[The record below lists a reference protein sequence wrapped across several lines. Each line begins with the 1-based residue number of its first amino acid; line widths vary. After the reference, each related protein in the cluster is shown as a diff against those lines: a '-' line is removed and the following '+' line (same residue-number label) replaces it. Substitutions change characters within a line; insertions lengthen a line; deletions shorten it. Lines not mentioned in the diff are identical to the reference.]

1 MTAKKKKT
9 LAAIGTVALALVI
22 ALGGTF
28 AWQSISQQALNEAA
42 ATLNPGGRLH
52 DDFDG
57 RNKDVYVENFTDVA
71 DGTPIFARVRLDEYM
86 ELGLEAGKDRNLAED
101 AELTAT
107 GLTVVGEGAKINDKT
122 TWTTRTPGS
131 GLADEAGNVY
141 WAWDMDG
148 GKTVYMPTFNKN
160 KDSLKSDVNGTY
172 DGTAPNDKDTH
183 YDDYKTYTVGDSF
196 SDQAVYDDDSNDIE
210 DNGTRTNNET
220 HSAKPTINGTVIT
233 MAEWMTRWGT
243 YQATENPT
251 DEDKAQVMGDFWVWD
266 DDGWAYWANA
276 IQPDTAT
283 GLLLDGIELT
293 NPPSDS
299 YYYGINVVGQ
309 FVTADD
315 IGFLNGTGFYDTSNG
330 KDTIPSENA
339 ETLLELLTGQ
349 NIDIARVEISIKD
362 TTVYKGES
370 TTVSATVYKGNEEVK
385 DASLEWSV
393 EGAQSENTKISS
405 YSSSQRLSVGLDEPS
420 DEITVVCAYTGAD
433 GKTVYSRQPVTLL
446 VRQATL
452 SVSATS
458 SDPVKPGSTLEL
470 TATVYR
476 GSKSNSIS
484 ADSVSWSV
492 SGNTDEAT
500 QLSPAIGAATTL
512 TVGENESRGPF
523 TVTASFYDAELKE
536 TLTKTYSVTADV
548 PVPLSAKLSAEI
560 REKNIENMND
570 LDLDYSAYKTVDI
583 GGSDAY
589 VLAVDE
595 GNNRALLGIRYNS
608 RIQWVD
614 DPKSLYNISYSV
626 PWATSHMRLTWA
638 SNKLKNNPVLDAS
651 AILTDIYT
659 RNPGNLCT
667 TDIILSDSNR
677 KNVNNYAT
685 VTEDEKWII
694 TPDKLFLFT
703 EADIR
708 GTDYWGSKQEYISGG
723 AYSYPTADEKDYTYG
738 EKAIIP
744 REILKRAET
753 DTSVRAVILRSP
765 PQEPTYKT
773 TCMLFYQQRR
783 RDVNDVFSDDM
794 LALQYKTTA
803 SETAFVGVWVMLSPA
818 E

>member
-9 LAAIGTVALALVI
+9 LAAIGAVALALVI

-86 ELGLEAGKDRNLAED
+86 ELGLGAGTDRNLEAGVP
-101 AELTAT
+101 LTTT

-141 WAWDMDG
+141 WTWDMDG
-148 GKTVYMPTFNKN
+148 GQTVYMPTFNKN

-172 DGTAPNDKDTH
+172 DGDPDTDIP
-183 YDDYKTYTVGDSF
+183 YDDYVTYTEGEPLEGD
-196 SDQAVYDDDSNDIE
+196 AVYDADSNDVE
-210 DNGTRTNNET
+210 DENVDRATESHT
-220 HSAKPTINGTVIT
+220 AKPTINGTVIT
-233 MAEWMTRWGT
+233 MAEWMTRWRT
-243 YQATENPT
+243 YQAIVNPS

-276 IQPDTAT
+276 IQPNTAT

-362 TTVYKGES
+362 TTGYKGES

-393 EGAQSENTKISS
+393 EGAQSEDTKISS

-452 SVSATS
+452 SVSAAS

-484 ADSVSWSV
+484 AESVSWSV

-523 TVTASFYDAELKE
+523 TVTASFYDAELEE

-548 PVPLSAKLSAEI
+548 PVPLSAELSKEI
-560 REKNIENMND
+560 REKNIENKD
-570 LDLDYSAYKTVDI
+570 LNLEYADYETVTI
-583 GGSDAY
+583 GNSNAY

-595 GNNRALLGIRYNS
+595 ENNRALLGIRYSS

-614 DPKSLYNISYSV
+614 NPNSLYNISYSV

-659 RNPGNLCT
+659 RNPGNLCMK
-667 TDIILSDSNR
+667 DPILSDGNV
-677 KNVNNYAT
+677 KNVLNYAT

-694 TPDKLFLFT
+694 TQDKLFLFT

>member
-1 MTAKKKKT
+1 MAHTRKLLTSVVALT
-9 LAAIGTVALALVI
+9 LAAATL
-22 ALGGTF
+22 LGGTF

-57 RNKDVYVENFTDVA
+57 RNKDVYVENFTDEA

-86 ELGLEAGKDRNLAED
+86 ELGLSAGTDRNRSPEEA
-101 AELTAT
+101 LTTT
-107 GLTVVGEGAKINDKT
+107 GLTVVGEGAKINDKN
-122 TWTTRTPGS
+122 TWTTRTPSS
-131 GLADEAGNVY
+131 GLADEAGDVY

-148 GKTVYMPTFNKN
+148 GQTVYMPTFNKN
-160 KDSLKSDVNGTY
+160 KDSLKADVNGTY
-172 DGTAPNDKDTH
+172 DGDGTDTPYND
-183 YDDYKTYTVGDSF
+183 YVTYTEGEEITKD
-196 SDQAVYDDDSNDIE
+196 AVYDDDSNDIE
-210 DNGTRTNNET
+210 DDGVRTASEPHT
-220 HSAKPTINGTVIT
+220 ARQTINGTVIT
-233 MAEWMTRWGT
+233 MADWLKRWEA
-243 YQATENPT
+243 YQALENPT

-283 GLLLDGIELT
+283 GLLLDGIELV
-293 NPPSDS
+293 NPPSDN

-330 KDTIPSENA
+330 KDTVPSESA
-339 ETLLELLTGQ
+339 EALIELLTGQ
-349 NIDIARVEISIKD
+349 NIDITRVEISIVD
-362 TTVYKGES
+362 TTVYKGN
-370 TTVSATVYKGNEEVK
+370 TTRVSATVYKGNEEVK
-385 DASLEWSV
+385 GASLEWSV
-393 EGAQSENTKISS
+393 EGAQSENTKISP

-446 VRQATL
+446 VQQATL
-452 SVSATS
+452 SVSAAS
-458 SDPVKPGSTLEL
+458 SDPVKPGDTLEL

-476 GSKSNSIS
+476 GSNSIS
-484 ADSVSWSV
+484 AESVSWSV

-500 QLSPAIGAATTL
+500 QLSSATGAVTTL

-523 TVTASFYDAELKE
+523 TVTATFYDAEREE
-536 TLTKTYSVTADV
+536 TLTNTCSVTADV
-548 PVPLSAKLSAEI
+548 PVPLSAELSAEI
-560 REKNIENMND
+560 REKNIENKD
-570 LDLDYSAYKTVDI
+570 LNLEYADYKTVTI
-583 GGSDAY
+583 GNSNAY

-595 GNNRALLGIRYNS
+595 ENNRALLGIRYSNT
-608 RIQWVD
+608 IKWVD
-614 DPKSLYNISYSV
+614 NLDSLYNISYSV

-638 SNKLKNNPVLDAS
+638 SNKLTANPVLDAS

-667 TDIILSDSNR
+667 TDPILSDGNV

-694 TPDKLFLFT
+694 TQDKLFLFT

-708 GTDYWGSKQEYISGG
+708 GSDYWGEEQTYRYGT
-723 AYSYPTADEKDYTYG
+723 YTYPVADEKDFTYG
-738 EKAIIP
+738 GTAIIP
-744 REILKRAET
+744 RAILKT
-753 DTSVRAVILRSP
+753 SDTVTSVKDVILRSP
-765 PQEPTYKT
+765 PPSTHKT
-773 TCMLFYQQRR
+773 SCTWFYDQLK
-783 RDVNDVFSDDM
+783 RDDDIVDNM
-794 LALQYKTTA
+794 YALQYKSTNQSSTV
-803 SETAFVGVWVMLSPA
+803 FVGVWVMLSPA

>member
-9 LAAIGTVALALVI
+9 LAAIGAVALALVI

-86 ELGLEAGKDRNLAED
+86 ELGLEAGKDRNLAEG

-107 GLTVVGEGAKINDKT
+107 DLTVVGEGAKINDKT

-148 GKTVYMPTFNKN
+148 GQTVYMPTFNKN

-183 YDDYKTYTVGDSF
+183 YDDYKTYTMGDSF
-196 SDQAVYDDDSNDIE
+196 SDQAVYDADSNDVE
-210 DNGTRTNNET
+210 DENVDRATESHT
-220 HSAKPTINGTVIT
+220 AKPTINGTVIT

-349 NIDIARVEISIKD
+349 NIDIARVEINIKD

-393 EGAQSENTKISS
+393 EGAQSENTKLVSSSS
-405 YSSSQRLSVGLDEPS
+405 YQRLSVGLDEPS

-446 VRQATL
+446 VQQATL
-452 SVSATS
+452 SVSAAS

-476 GSKSNSIS
+476 GSTSNSIS
-484 ADSVSWSV
+484 AESVSWSV

-500 QLSPAIGAATTL
+500 QLSPAIGTATTL
-512 TVGENESRGPF
+512 TVGKNESRGPF
-523 TVTASFYDAELKE
+523 TVTASFYDAELEE

-548 PVPLSAKLSAEI
+548 PVPLSAELSTEI
-560 REKNIENMND
+560 REKNIENKD
-570 LDLDYSAYKTVDI
+570 LNLSYAEYETVKI
-583 GGSDAY
+583 GSSDAY

-595 GNNRALLGIRYNS
+595 GNNRALLGIRYSNT
-608 RIQWVD
+608 IKWVD
-614 DPKSLYNISYSV
+614 NPNSLYNVSYSV

-659 RNPGNLCT
+659 RNPGNLCMQNP
-667 TDIILSDSNR
+667 ILSDGNV
-677 KNVNNYAT
+677 KNVLNYAT

-694 TPDKLFLFT
+694 TQDKLFLFT

>member
-9 LAAIGTVALALVI
+9 LAAISAVALALVI

-28 AWQSISQQALNEAA
+28 AWQSISQTALNEAA

-57 RNKDVYVENFTDVA
+57 RNKDVYVENFTDKA

-86 ELGLEAGKDRNLAED
+86 ELGPKAGSDRNLSAED
-101 AELTAT
+101 KLTVT

-131 GLADEAGNVY
+131 GLADEEGGLY

-148 GKTVYMPTFNKN
+148 GETVYMPTFNKN

-172 DGTAPNDKDTH
+172 DGTGIGTPYNDYVT
-183 YDDYKTYTVGDSF
+183 YKEEELKGE
-196 SDQAVYDDDSNDIE
+196 AVYDADSNDVE
-210 DNGTRTNNET
+210 DENVDRVTESHT
-220 HSAKPTINGTVIT
+220 AKPTINGTVIT
-233 MAEWMTRWGT
+233 MTEWLTRWEA
-243 YQATENPT
+243 YQAIVDPT

-283 GLLLDGIELT
+283 GLLLDGIELV
-293 NPPSDS
+293 NPPSDN

-315 IGFLNGTGFYDTSNG
+315 IGYLNGTGFYDSSNG

-339 ETLLELLTGQ
+339 EALLELLTGQ

-385 DASLEWSV
+385 DASLEWSI
-393 EGAQSENTKISS
+393 EGAQSENTKISP
-405 YSSSQRLSVGLDEPS
+405 YSSYQRLSVGLDEPS

-446 VRQATL
+446 VQPATL
-452 SVSATS
+452 SVSAAS
-458 SDPVKPGSTLEL
+458 SDPVKLGGTLEL

-476 GSKSNSIS
+476 GSTSNSIS
-484 ADSVSWSV
+484 AESVSWSV
-492 SGNTDEAT
+492 SGNTDDAT
-500 QLSPAIGAATTL
+500 QLSSATGAATTL
-512 TVGENESRGPF
+512 TVGGNESRGPF
-523 TVTASFYDAELKE
+523 TVTASFYDAELEE
-536 TLTKTYSVTADV
+536 TLTETYSVTADV
-548 PVPLSAKLSAEI
+548 PVPLNAELSKEI
-560 REKNIENMND
+560 REKNIED
-570 LDLDYSAYKTVDI
+570 QGLDLSYEDYETVTI
-583 GGSDAY
+583 GNSDAY

-595 GNNRALLGIRYNS
+595 ENSRALLGIRYSNT
-608 RIQWVD
+608 IKWVD
-614 DPKSLYNISYSV
+614 NLKSTYNIPYSV

-638 SNKLKNNPVLDAS
+638 SSKLTANPVLNAS

-667 TDIILSDSNR
+667 RDLISDGNV

-694 TPDKLFLFT
+694 TQDKLFLFT

-708 GTDYWGSKQEYISGG
+708 GTDYWGGVQEYR
-723 AYSYPTADEKDYTYG
+723 YSSYNYPAADEKDFTYG
-738 EKAIIP
+738 ETAIIP
-744 REILKRAET
+744 RAILKT
-753 DTSVRAVILRSP
+753 SDTAIFVKNVILRSP
-765 PQEPTYKT
+765 PPSSTHKT
-773 TCMLFYQQRR
+773 SCTWFYDQVKSG
-783 RDVNDVFSDDM
+783 DDIVDDM
-794 LALQYKTTA
+794 YALQYKSTDLSSTV
-803 SETAFVGVWVMLSPA
+803 FVGVWVMLSP
-818 E
+818 EE